1 MNRATS
7 CRTATNP
14 LGKTSLKYVSGSPVQ
29 ADRASETGA
38 SMQQGQANIM
48 VARACA
54 SGSGAAGRLAHRRP
68 SPPRQ
73 VIFLALLCQL
83 RKVYVLVVRRMALSC
98 GLSAPE
104 TRSFI

>member
-38 SMQQGQANIM
+38 SMQQGQ
-48 VARACA
+48 ARACA